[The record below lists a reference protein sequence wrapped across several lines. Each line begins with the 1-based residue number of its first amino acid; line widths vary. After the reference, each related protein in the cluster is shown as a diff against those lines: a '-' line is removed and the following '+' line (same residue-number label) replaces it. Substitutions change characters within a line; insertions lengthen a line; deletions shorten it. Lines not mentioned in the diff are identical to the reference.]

1 MDNLIHYQGALK
13 DLPYGTVVVDCDG
26 DAWQKNGILDRW
38 IVIGMD
44 DAGDPDVVIEEFL
57 PVELV
62 YTPDE
67 A

>member
-13 DLPYGTVVVDCDG
+13 DLPYGTVVIDCDG
-26 DAWQKNGILDRW
+26 DAWQKNESQDRW
-38 IVIGMD
+38 NVVGID
-44 DAGDPDVVIEEFL
+44 DTNPDVVIEDYL
-57 PVELV
+57 PVEVV

>member
-1 MDNLIHYQGALK
+1 MNNVIYYQGALK

-26 DAWQKNGILDRW
+26 DAWQKSEIFEKW
-38 IVIGMD
+38 IVVGID
-44 DAGDPDVVIEEFL
+44 DTNPDVVIEDDL
-57 PVELV
+57 PVEVV